1 MNKTTMETIKPN
13 KMDLPPVT
21 IDEPFSLVSIV
32 GTLDDE
38 SVVFDGIGEMWY
50 WNNINSCKWFRFS
63 IKASHITSD

>member
-1 MNKTTMETIKPN
+1 METIKPN

-38 SVVFDGIGEMWY
+38 SVVFDGIECGTG
-50 WNNINSCKWFRFS
+50 
-63 IKASHITSD
+63 ITSTVVNGLGFPSKPVI